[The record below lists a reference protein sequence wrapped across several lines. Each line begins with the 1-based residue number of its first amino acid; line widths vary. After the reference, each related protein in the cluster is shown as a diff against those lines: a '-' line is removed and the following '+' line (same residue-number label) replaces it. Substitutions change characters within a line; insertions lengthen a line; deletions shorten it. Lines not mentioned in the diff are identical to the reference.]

1 MHVMAALRRPQVA
14 IFGSTSPAWT
24 GPINPKA
31 SVVALGLPCAPCF
44 ARTCRYGHYDCLR
57 RVTAG
62 TVLEAA
68 LALL

>member
-14 IFGSTSPAWT
+14 IFGPTSPLWT
-24 GPINPKA
+24 GPVNAKA

-44 ARTCRYGHYDCLR
+44 ARTCRRGHHDCLR
-57 RVTAG
+57 TVTVVQ
-62 TVLEAA
+62 VLDQS